1 VNGKNKLI
9 FTNGC
14 FDVIHRGHIELLLY
28 CASLGEV
35 IIGLNSDNSVKRL
48 KGGGRPINSEID
60 RKYILESLK
69 CVSKVMIFEEDTPYE
84 LIKKVKPDLIVKGGD
99 YTSDQVIGRDICK
112 VVIFDKVKDYSTT
125 NTINTIN
132 TLAKD
137 LSFKASSI

>member
-1 VNGKNKLI
+1 MNGENKLI

-14 FDVIHRGHIELLLY
+14 FDIIHRGHIELLWY

-48 KGGGRPINSEID
+48 KGEGRPINSEID

-112 VVIFDKVKDYSTT
+112 VLIFDKVKDYSTT
-125 NTINTIN
+125 NIVN

-137 LSFKASSI
+137 SSFKASSI